1 MRKAELLTVYRM
13 KTTHGN
19 TQHQQRTIQQCTR
32 PEDILRVMERG
43 EIYSTGTLADK
54 TSIARRTALKYL
66 NELAE
71 QGRIEK
77 EMPNAN
83 TAVWIRRE

>member
-1 MRKAELLTVYRM
+1 MERTR
-13 KTTHGN
+13 N
-19 TQHQQRTIQQCTR
+19 TNNGRFNNAHA